1 MNLAE
6 NDRHVKTEMKTKKV
20 LNIFSSNN
28 YLIFDPTLKA
38 LVKYKSTQVFLPFN
52 LILKARINFF
62 FIKITTL
69 DIKSEIVFVYNVDVF
84 ADILCI
90 SQ

>member
-28 YLIFDPTLKA
+28 YIIFDPTLKA
-38 LVKYKSTQVFLPFN
+38 LVKCKKHPSIFTIQP
-52 LILKARINFF
+52 NFKGKNKLF

>member
-28 YLIFDPTLKA
+28 YIIFDPTLKA
-38 LVKYKSTQVFLPFN
+38 LVKCKKHPSIFTIQP
-52 LILKARINFF
+52 NFKGKNKLF
-62 FIKITTL
+62 FHKNKYTGH
-69 DIKSEIVFVYNVDVF
+69 
-84 ADILCI
+84 
-90 SQ
+90 